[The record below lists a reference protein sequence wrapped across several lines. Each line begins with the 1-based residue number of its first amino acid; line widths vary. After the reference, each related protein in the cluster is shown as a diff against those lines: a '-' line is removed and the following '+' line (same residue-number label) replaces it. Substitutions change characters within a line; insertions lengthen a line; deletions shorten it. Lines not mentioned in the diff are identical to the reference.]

1 MDLMRALQ
9 ICVLLGLFFLA
20 LPVSVQ
26 AGDTK
31 SLGEFGVWK
40 AIVYPEGG
48 QKICYVS
55 AAADR
60 TLGGDKGRKPSF
72 LLVTH
77 RAGDP
82 GQISINGPWGFK
94 KESEVELQVG
104 AMKNTLFTKGEF
116 AWTKQQGADKGIV
129 ALMLKGHDAV
139 IHATPAHGPAITD
152 TIPLDGFGKA
162 LAAIDKECG
171 VKR

>member
-1 MDLMRALQ
+1 MNKVWHLGASM
-9 ICVLLGLFFLA
+9 LLATL
-20 LPVSVQ
+20 LPVGAW

-31 SLGEFGVWK
+31 NLGEFAAWR
-40 AIVYPEGG
+40 ASSYPESG
-48 QKICYVS
+48 QKVCYVS
-55 AAADR
+55 AFADQ
-60 TLGGDKGRKPSF
+60 TLGGDKGRKPTF

-82 GQISINGPWGFK
+82 GQVSVNGPWGFK
-94 KESEVELQVG
+94 KDSDVELQVG

-116 AWTKQQGADKGIV
+116 AWTKQQGADAAIV
-129 ALMLKGHDAV
+129 ATMLKGRSV
-139 IHATPAHGPAITD
+139 VVRATPARGNPITD
-152 TIPLDGFGKA
+152 TISLDGFGKA

>member
-1 MDLMRALQ
+1 MF
-9 ICVLLGLFFLA
+9 VLRVGFLLA
-20 LPVSVQ
+20 SFCLAFPSLTW
-26 AGDTK
+26 AGEAKT
-31 SLGEFGVWK
+31 LGEFGAWR
-40 AIVYPEGG
+40 AIVYPESG
-48 QKICYVS
+48 QKVCY
-55 AAADR
+55 ATAFADQ
-60 TLGGDKGRKPSF
+60 TLGGDKGRKPTF

-116 AWTKQQGADKGIV
+116 AWTKQQGADKSIV
-129 ALMLKGHDAV
+129 GLMLKGHDAV